1 LRVDDLGLLL
11 EAVRRGHGIG
21 LTREH
26 FARELLDSGEIV
38 RLFDMQTATPPH
50 AYYVVY
56 EKQAAERPEVAAFL
70 QWTQA
75 TFRSA

>member
-1 LRVDDLGLLL
+1 
-11 EAVRRGHGIG
+11 
-21 LTREH
+21 LTCEH
-26 FARELLDSGEIV
+26 FERELLDSGEIV

-70 QWTQA
+70 KWAQA
-75 TFRSA
+75 SFRVT